1 MPKYITCITRVLLNA
16 RRILMTSCPGD
27 PALYDTHCQFCH
39 YWADN
44 QADHDDPE
52 EDLGNNISREN
63 LSEQSDESYILEDDK
78 EDRQ

>member
-16 RRILMTSCPGD
+16 RRVLMSSCPGD
-27 PALYDTHCQFCH
+27 PLLYDTHCQLCH
-39 YWADN
+39 YWVEN
-44 QADHDDPE
+44 QEEPE
-52 EDLGNNISREN
+52 EDEETNISREN